1 MKKNKEKDYVIILS
15 KDKTI
20 HKLPA
25 DGFQDKLKPIYK
37 QYDAEYLLFEA
48 GASTPIYIAIKRK
61 DALKSFHPFTIRY
74 EVLSVSSKAV
84 VQYAHSFYAD
94 NKSVN
99 KVELAIDT
107 YPKFV
112 AFLTSINTMYAIPYL
127 TTKLDTFN
135 DVNMDFEVYNRR
147 LAIGSMEI
155 YNGMQTCVSRFNIH
169 YEISD
174 IIDFLA
180 SSLDITPEILL
191 NHSVANSLQ
200 NQFGNK
206 SNNRSFIRLK
216 MNTMT
221 WDIIGN
227 EDELVDSV
235 DGNLSHN
242 DLIGTYGLYST
253 GLVFVS
259 GYEIN
264 MLCLLMTWGGK
275 FKLCV
280 YGRPSGQEFDEPNTD
295 DPIDI
300 DYIISHPEEFFVYSL
315 CNNDFNTA
323 MDAISVVSLCKEIAM
338 SQSIILENS
347 GITNAEIMI
356 NIILEGLGDSSEDI
370 GITFDSTDL
379 LYSNVGI
386 LNKFFEL
393 IHAAV
398 F

>member
-1 MKKNKEKDYVIILS
+1 MKKNKEKDYVIILT
-15 KDKTI
+15 KDNTI
-20 HKLPA
+20 HKLPV
-25 DGFQDKLKPIYK
+25 DRFQGKLKPIYK
-37 QYDAEYLLFEA
+37 QYDVEYLLFEA

-84 VQYAHSFYAD
+84 AHIAQTLYAD

-99 KVELAIDT
+99 KVELIIDT

-112 AFLTSINTMYAIPYL
+112 SFLTSINTMYAIPYL
-127 TTKLDTFN
+127 TTKLETFN
-135 DVNMDFEVYNRR
+135 DVNMDFEVFNRR
-147 LAIGSMEI
+147 LVIGSMEI
-155 YNGMQTCVSRFNIH
+155 YNGMCTCISRFNIH

-174 IIDFLA
+174 IINFLA

-191 NHSVANSLQ
+191 NHSVANTLQ
-200 NQFGNK
+200 HQIDIK
-206 SNNRSFIRLK
+206 SHNRSFIRLK

-221 WDIIGN
+221 WDIIDN

-264 MLCLLMTWGGK
+264 MLSLLMIGGGR

-300 DYIISHPEEFFVYSL
+300 DYITSHPEEFFVYSL
-315 CNNDFNTA
+315 CVNDFSTA
-323 MDAISVVSLCKEIAM
+323 MDAISVVSLCNEIAM

-356 NIILEGLGDSSEDI
+356 NMNFDSLGDSSDDI
-370 GITFDSTDL
+370 IIIFDSTDL
-379 LYSNVGI
+379 LYSNTGI
-386 LNKFFEL
+386 LNKFFGL
-393 IHAAV
+393 IHDVV